1 MTDSHIQC
9 VCAGGE
15 GDGLKS
21 VTRFSVGVTNVNI
34 DLYQTI
40 ELCNWSMQEGMSY
53 NLLMRHQT

>member
-34 DLYQTI
+34 DLLKSLKI
-40 ELCNWSMQEGMSY
+40 
-53 NLLMRHQT
+53 